1 MVLDILLKLQTR
13 LRSLQLLIP
22 APLLVAY
29 YLGLP
34 LKLIVGISFVTVG
47 IVLYRKPSDS
57 TARSTSV
64 RSLLCLLSLYPIVVF
79 LVQVSRWHNGTQGV
93 DFAIFSQVVHNFSSK
108 NELQTSL
115 IDGQWHHFLT
125 HHFSPYLYAVG
136 FIDKVFNNPELLLLA
151 LHSLTITSI
160 VSMIFLIAFNLS
172 KDIRV
177 AALLATLSILLP
189 APRIGLLWEVRDEI
203 FALPF
208 LLAAFLFFLRG
219 EHMRAVVCLVAT
231 MFFKETLLVA
241 STSFCIMALAIS
253 YLNDAPNQRRTRLLY
268 GGCFL
273 FGCAGFLLYTKVLPG
288 WLFWPTFN
296 PLSRVSTISQLLD
309 PNLLRA
315 KIWWLTTII
324 APITP
329 LLLIAF
335 VKARSSTVR
344 DYREYLVRPLLFLL
358 PAAPFVAMILLS
370 NSDGMSNPYNY
381 YSILPALLITVGVFT
396 SLRTVSTELKL
407 VALLFCC
414 LIASFIGP
422 RIRIPKEIKTALMQ
436 ESPVQRLRQIIPP
449 TAVVLTGDWDAA
461 LFIRQRQVMRL
472 YHANKNIM
480 KFDFIVLR
488 KTSPSN
494 SSVIRL
500 SKYLLAWSEPCYE
513 DEVWLVRCAFNSAK
527 PRAR

>member
-1 MVLDILLKLQTR
+1 
-13 LRSLQLLIP
+13 
-22 APLLVAY
+22 
-29 YLGLP
+29 
-34 LKLIVGISFVTVG
+34 
-47 IVLYRKPSDS
+47 
-57 TARSTSV
+57 
-64 RSLLCLLSLYPIVVF
+64 
-79 LVQVSRWHNGTQGV
+79 
-93 DFAIFSQVVHNFSSK
+93 
-108 NELQTSL
+108 
-115 IDGQWHHFLT
+115 
-125 HHFSPYLYAVG
+125 
-136 FIDKVFNNPELLLLA
+136 
-151 LHSLTITSI
+151 
-160 VSMIFLIAFNLS
+160 
-172 KDIRV
+172 
-177 AALLATLSILLP
+177 
-189 APRIGLLWEVRDEI
+189 
-203 FALPF
+203 
-208 LLAAFLFFLRG
+208 
-219 EHMRAVVCLVAT
+219 
-231 MFFKETLLVA
+231 
-241 STSFCIMALAIS
+241 
-253 YLNDAPNQRRTRLLY
+253 
-268 GGCFL
+268 
-273 FGCAGFLLYTKVLPG
+273 
-288 WLFWPTFN
+288 
-296 PLSRVSTISQLLD
+296 
-309 PNLLRA
+309 
-315 KIWWLTTII
+315 
-324 APITP
+324 
-329 LLLIAF
+329 
-335 VKARSSTVR
+335 
-344 DYREYLVRPLLFLL
+344 
-358 PAAPFVAMILLS
+358 MILVS

>member
-34 LKLIVGISFVTVG
+34 LKLIVSIFFVTIG

-57 TARSTSV
+57 TAGNTSV

-151 LHSLTITSI
+151 LHSITITSI
-160 VSMIFLIAFNLS
+160 VSTIFLIAFNLS

-219 EHMRAVVCLVAT
+219 EHIRAVVCLVAT

-253 YLNDAPNQRRTRLLY
+253 YLNDSPNQLRTRLLY

-296 PLSRVSTISQLLD
+296 PLSS
-309 PNLLRA
+309 
-315 KIWWLTTII
+315 
-324 APITP
+324 
-329 LLLIAF
+329 
-335 VKARSSTVR
+335 
-344 DYREYLVRPLLFLL
+344 
-358 PAAPFVAMILLS
+358 
-370 NSDGMSNPYNY
+370 
-381 YSILPALLITVGVFT
+381 
-396 SLRTVSTELKL
+396 
-407 VALLFCC
+407 
-414 LIASFIGP
+414 
-422 RIRIPKEIKTALMQ
+422 
-436 ESPVQRLRQIIPP
+436 
-449 TAVVLTGDWDAA
+449 
-461 LFIRQRQVMRL
+461 
-472 YHANKNIM
+472 
-480 KFDFIVLR
+480 
-488 KTSPSN
+488 
-494 SSVIRL
+494 
-500 SKYLLAWSEPCYE
+500 
-513 DEVWLVRCAFNSAK
+513 
-527 PRAR
+527 